1 MGSGVV
7 WDDEEAPAS
16 AGGVVW
22 DDEAPADDSIFTVD
36 NAKRLANAGIRASLA
51 PLGLVALAAPQFD
64 VEPAEATDSVGA
76 FGRGAQQGASLG
88 FSDEEAGVRGA
99 LNATLHGD
107 APLTKEELVKQYVL
121 ARQKERGADSRAQKV
136 DPGAYLGGELAGGI
150 AVPLPGG
157 AARSGLS
164 VGAKLARGAKTGAA
178 TGAALG
184 LGMSDADLTKGE
196 FGEAA
201 LSTGLGAG
209 LGAAGGV
216 LGEGIG
222 MGVGKVAGAVRGRV
236 QRGVQE
242 AVDAETAAQRAL
254 QEKAEASAQGT
265 YRSGVQSASRDLEV
279 LQREAAALPDGSP
292 LKKQIQDYLAS
303 PEGLAVREQVASNK
317 LVTAP
322 ERISEMQQKL
332 AEYQALVT
340 GREANIAQNTDEALA
355 NPVQRHVKPRLATLG
370 HRAIPPLLAG
380 IGGMV
385 GGVEGAGVGTGLGI
399 GMSLIQGRPG
409 VIIKNLMQK
418 PAVRKWFWE
427 KVLSGVGR
435 PDEAQRLIPTLEQA
449 AAKGDQRL
457 AATLYVIGQRSEA
470 GRELLRRIAEVSG
483 EQPEGEVAQR

>member
-107 APLTKEELVKQYVL
+107 APLTKEE
-121 ARQKERGADSRAQKV
+121 V

-435 PDEAQRLIPTLEQA
+435 PDEAGGSQGRSAPRSDPLRHRSALRGRARA
-449 AAKGDQRL
+449 APAHR
-457 AATLYVIGQRSEA
+457 
-470 GRELLRRIAEVSG
+470 
-483 EQPEGEVAQR
+483 